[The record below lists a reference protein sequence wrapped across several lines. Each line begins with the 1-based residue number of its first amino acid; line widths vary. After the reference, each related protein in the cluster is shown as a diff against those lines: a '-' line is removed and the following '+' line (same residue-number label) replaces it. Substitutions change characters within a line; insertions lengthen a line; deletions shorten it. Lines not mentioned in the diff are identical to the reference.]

1 MLAVHGQA
9 EMGIL
14 VWLVLAVILLCSG
27 VQSRPPPPA
36 CPSPCLC
43 TPGPTLN
50 CSTAGLSLAP
60 PLLPASLSS
69 LDLSHNLLTSFRQR
83 WAQPSLRRLWLGHN
97 NLTHLSLCVGGPRPP
112 HHGPPGGME
121 GCESWAPALEM
132 LSAERNLLEGLPRGL
147 KGLRAL
153 QVLHLPNNRIS
164 SVGEED
170 LGHLP
175 HLRELLLQNNLISIL
190 HPQALRHLPQLRV
203 LDLSFNLLTTLSPTT
218 HLWLGALGGGASL
231 RGNSWRCDC
240 ALRSVRRWM
249 THDRD
254 LGQRNWGGVV
264 CAWPPSLSGREL
276 LQLEEAELSC
286 SRGGASEGRHQ
297 EVMVEEGTKLLLP
310 CDSQQGSQ
318 WQTPRGVASGGVSGL
333 LIHDITAQDSG
344 LYVCVSGPERAL
356 SVYDVHVHLTRE
368 PGPRART
375 RSSRSLNRAG
385 QTLSPLSGS
394 RPQGAAEGGK
404 SLETPTKSDLTLAI
418 CLSVL
423 ITFLVAF
430 ILGVLAR
437 PLLEKLCRRLRPKQ
451 SPSSSTNGP
460 ALDAHCPYEN
470 GAYSDEEEEQEGGHS
485 KRRVSFSRPAG
496 VQRDPGTVEYYDTLA
511 GSEPND
517 QVYATIET
525 EAVYANTLQWEPS
538 PGTPEGG
545 RPRGRNNS
553 ERESASADREQP
565 LRGHTMEFETIPD
578 LDPGEERGRLSES
591 SSHSSHSSHSSDVP
605 GRRGQVTQN
614 NPWEPLSPPQTD
626 LPLQQRVASPVVT
639 QASTLPSPGAGS
651 EVPGFSSEPF
661 ADWKPKM
668 AVGEDPEEYNDS
680 GESFEFSDSFRGA
693 SGRYSDLGFPT
704 GSVRKHSDSSV
715 CSESETTEYT
725 VNVEREEVE
734 EKDEA
739 VKDAQLAHGT
749 LLPPDLHP
757 RAGAD
762 QERFRDKQVE
772 SSGSSQSSNSDGED
786 TQYTVNREE
795 DEEEEVNPVPHP
807 ENRDSSFSV
816 GGVPLSFT
824 PRRALNIHLD
834 KSSQLSTDQSA
845 WRSTSTK
852 YQEQEIKP
860 SSPPETPRTPQP
872 AFSSSDSEDETREQT
887 KVPENRDSSFSV
899 AGVPVSFTPRRA
911 LNIHLDKSSQLCTDQ
926 SAWRSTS
933 TKYQDHQIRAASQ
946 LSFDKTVPSSSSDS
960 EDETREKTKDP
971 ENRDSSFS
979 VGGVPVSFTP
989 RRALNIHLD
998 NSSQLNAD
1006 QNAWRS
1012 TSTKYQEQEIKPS
1025 SPPETPRTPQ
1035 PASSSSDSEDETREQ
1050 TKVPE
1055 NHDSSFSVGGVPV
1068 SFAPRRAL
1076 NIHLDKSSQL
1086 CTDQSAWRSTSTKYQ
1101 DHQIRAA
1108 SQLSFDKTVPSSS
1121 SDSEDETREKTKDSE
1136 NRDSSFSVGGV
1147 PVSFTP
1153 RRALNI
1159 HLDNSSQLN
1168 ADQNAWRSTSTK
1180 YQEQEIK
1187 PSSPPETP
1195 RTPQP
1200 ASSSSDSEDETREQT
1215 KVPENRDSSFSVG
1228 GVPVSFAPRRA
1239 LNIHLDKS
1247 SQLCTDQS
1255 AWRSTSTKYQDHQI
1269 RAASQLSFDKT
1280 VPSSS
1285 SNSEDETREKTK
1297 DPENRDSSFSVGGVP
1312 VSFTP
1317 RRALNIHLDN
1327 SSQLNADQ
1335 NAWRSTST
1343 KYQEQEIKPS
1353 SPPETPRTPQPA
1365 SSSSDSEDETREQ
1378 TKVPENRDSSFS
1390 VGGVPVSFAPRR
1402 ALNIHLD
1409 KSSQLCTDQSAW
1421 RSTST
1426 KYQDHQIRAAS
1437 QLSFDKTVPSSS
1449 SDSED
1454 ETREKT
1460 KDPENLDSSFSVGGV
1475 PVSFTP
1481 RRALNIHLDN
1491 SSQLNADQNAWRS
1504 TSTKYQEQEIKP
1516 TSPPETPRTPQPA
1529 SSSSDSEDETREQ
1542 TKVPENRD
1550 SSFSVGGVPVSFAP
1564 RRALNI
1570 HLDKSSQLSTAE
1582 NAWRSTSTKYQEPEI
1597 KPAPPPEIPRTPPP
1611 ASSSSDSE
1619 DETREQTT
1627 GRDSPFSVGSVKVSF
1642 GPRRA
1647 LNVHLDNSAQLST
1660 DQNAW
1665 RSNSTKY
1672 QVEDRSFSQTWGQ
1685 LDTKPP
1691 QESPP
1696 ASSSDSKEETSEH
1709 INKQTKVPVNR
1720 DSSFSVG
1727 GVPVSLAPRRALN
1740 IHLDNSS
1747 SNTDEYAWRSTS
1759 TKYQEQE
1766 IKSASPPEIP
1776 RTPPP
1781 ASSSSDSEDK
1791 TREQTK
1797 VPENHDSSFSVG
1809 GVPVSFAPR
1818 RALNIHL
1825 DNSSQLNADQNAWR
1839 STSTK
1844 YQEQEI
1850 KPSSPPETPRTPQ
1863 PASSSSDSE
1872 DETSEQIN
1880 RQTKYDKDSPFSV
1893 GGVKMSLAPRRAI
1906 NIHLDSS
1913 TQLSTEEKACRPT
1926 STKYQGED
1934 RSSSQTWRRLDIQVP
1949 QETPPEIPRTP
1960 PPASSSSDSEDETR
1974 EQTKVSDNH
1983 DSSFSVGGVPVSF
1996 TPRRALNIHLDNSS
2010 HLTDENTW
2018 RPTSTKYREED
2029 IKHASRLSSY
2039 NNSTS
2044 SFSSAYHS
2052 TRPYHSV
2059 TLDTVTPTSPGGDQQ
2074 QTDV

>member
-50 CSTAGLSLAP
+50 CSTAGLSLAA

-69 LDLSHNLLTSFRQR
+69 LDLSHNLLTSLRQR

-132 LSAERNLLEGLPRGL
+132 LFAERNLLEGLPRGL

-164 SVGEED
+164 SVGEKD

-254 LGQRNWGGVV
+254 LGRRNWGGVV

-286 SRGGASEGRHQ
+286 SRVGASEGRHQ

-356 SVYDVHVHLTRE
+356 SVYDVHVHLTRD

-375 RSSRSLNRAG
+375 RNSRSLNRAG

-437 PLLEKLCRRLRPKQ
+437 PLLDKLCRRLRPKQ

-485 KRRVSFSRPAG
+485 ERRVSFSRPAG
-496 VQRDPGTVEYYDTLA
+496 GLRDPGTVEYYDTLA
-511 GSEPND
+511 GSEQND

-651 EVPGFSSEPF
+651 EVPRFSSEPF

-668 AVGEDPEEYNDS
+668 AVGEDPEQYNDS

-807 ENRDSSFSV
+807 DPVARWAGLGLKGRLDIKVSQENTPESSRTPPPASSSSDSEEETSEQINRQTKVPDSCDSPFTV
-816 GGVPLSFT
+816 GGVPVSFA

-834 KSSQLSTDQSA
+834 NSTSSRDEQA

-852 YQEQEIKP
+852 HQEQEIKFA
-860 SSPPETPRTPQP
+860 SPPETPRTPQP
-872 AFSSSDSEDETREQT
+872 ASSSSDSEDETREQT

-899 AGVPVSFTPRRA
+899 GGVPVSFAPRRA
-911 LNIHLDKSSQLCTDQ
+911 LNIHLDKSSQLSTDQ

-998 NSSQLNAD
+998 
-1006 QNAWRS
+1006 
-1012 TSTKYQEQEIKPS
+1012 
-1025 SPPETPRTPQ
+1025 
-1035 PASSSSDSEDETREQ
+1035 
-1050 TKVPE
+1050 
-1055 NHDSSFSVGGVPV
+1055 
-1068 SFAPRRAL
+1068 
-1076 NIHLDKSSQL
+1076 
-1086 CTDQSAWRSTSTKYQ
+1086 
-1101 DHQIRAA
+1101 
-1108 SQLSFDKTVPSSS
+1108 
-1121 SDSEDETREKTKDSE
+1121 
-1136 NRDSSFSVGGV
+1136 
-1147 PVSFTP
+1147 
-1153 RRALNI
+1153 
-1159 HLDNSSQLN
+1159 
-1168 ADQNAWRSTSTK
+1168 
-1180 YQEQEIK
+1180 
-1187 PSSPPETP
+1187 
-1195 RTPQP
+1195 
-1200 ASSSSDSEDETREQT
+1200 
-1215 KVPENRDSSFSVG
+1215 
-1228 GVPVSFAPRRA
+1228 
-1239 LNIHLDKS
+1239 
-1247 SQLCTDQS
+1247 
-1255 AWRSTSTKYQDHQI
+1255 
-1269 RAASQLSFDKT
+1269 
-1280 VPSSS
+1280 
-1285 SNSEDETREKTK
+1285 
-1297 DPENRDSSFSVGGVP
+1297 
-1312 VSFTP
+1312 
-1317 RRALNIHLDN
+1317 
-1327 SSQLNADQ
+1327 
-1335 NAWRSTST
+1335 
-1343 KYQEQEIKPS
+1343 
-1353 SPPETPRTPQPA
+1353 
-1365 SSSSDSEDETREQ
+1365 
-1378 TKVPENRDSSFS
+1378 
-1390 VGGVPVSFAPRR
+1390 
-1402 ALNIHLD
+1402 
-1409 KSSQLCTDQSAW
+1409 
-1421 RSTST
+1421 
-1426 KYQDHQIRAAS
+1426 
-1437 QLSFDKTVPSSS
+1437 
-1449 SDSED
+1449 
-1454 ETREKT
+1454 
-1460 KDPENLDSSFSVGGV
+1460 
-1475 PVSFTP
+1475 
-1481 RRALNIHLDN
+1481 
-1491 SSQLNADQNAWRS
+1491 
-1504 TSTKYQEQEIKP
+1504 
-1516 TSPPETPRTPQPA
+1516 
-1529 SSSSDSEDETREQ
+1529 
-1542 TKVPENRD
+1542 
-1550 SSFSVGGVPVSFAP
+1550 
-1564 RRALNI
+1564 
-1570 HLDKSSQLSTAE
+1570 KSSQLSTAE

-1627 GRDSPFSVGSVKVSF
+1627 GCDSPFSVGSVKVSF
-1642 GPRRA
+1642 APRRA

-1672 QVEDRSFSQTWGQ
+1672 QVEDRSFSQTWGR

-1781 ASSSSDSEDK
+1781 ASSSSDSEDE

-1797 VPENHDSSFSVG
+1797 VPENRDSSFSVG

-1825 DNSSQLNADQNAWR
+1825 DNSSNLRTDEIGWR
-1839 STSTK
+1839 PTSTR
-1844 YQEQEI
+1844 YQEEDIKLSSALEI
-1850 KPSSPPETPRTPQ
+1850 PRTPP

-1934 RSSSQTWRRLDIQVP
+1934 RSSSQTWRHLDIQVPQETPPEIPRTPPPASSSSDSEDETREQTKVPENRDSSFSVGGVPVSFAPRRALNIHLDNSSNLRTDEIGWRPTSTRYQEEDIKLSSALEIPRTPPPASSSSDSEDETSEQINRQTKYDKDSPFSVGGVKMSLAPRRAINIHLDSSTQLSTEEKACRPTSTKYQGEDRSSSQTWRHLDIQVP

-2029 IKHASRLSSY
+2029 IKPASRLSSY

-2052 TRPYHSV
+2052 THPYHSV